1 MNINNKLYNVTIS
14 VITLIILYFFNNYYS
29 IFVLVISNLVT
40 VLSIV
45 INTFNTVRHADV
57 LAHRLGEPFGSLILT
72 LSVVI
77 LEASLIA
84 ALMITNNNVSTLMRD
99 TLYSVIMIVTTGLV
113 GLSLLLGGRKFDTQ
127 SLNLAGIKQ
136 YLMAI
141 ILLSIIV
148 LIFPSTLPNGNF
160 NSIQTIIIGT
170 LCIVMYGV
178 FLLIQTHTHQSWF
191 IYEHEDVDNYIQ
203 SMHTSLWHSFW
214 LIIHL
219 LFVIITIKLNASS
232 LNELLTIINA
242 PKQIAGFL
250 IASLTLSPEGLG
262 AIRAVLNN
270 QAQRAMNLLFGSVLA
285 TISLTVPTVIVLSF
299 ITKKQIF
306 FSLTLPQC
314 IALLTTL
321 VVCQVSLSTGRTN
334 ILNGVTHLALFIMYL
349 ITIVLY

>member
-1 MNINNKLYNVTIS
+1 MNINNKLYSITIS
-14 VITLIILYFFNNYYS
+14 VITLIILYFFNDYYS
-29 IFVLVISNLVT
+29 ILVLVLSNLIT
-40 VLSIV
+40 VLSII

-84 ALMITNNNVSTLMRD
+84 ALMITSNNVSTLMRD

-160 NSIQTIIIGT
+160 NAIQTIIIGI

-191 IYEHEDVDNYIQ
+191 IYAHEDVDNHIQ
-203 SMHTSLWHSFW
+203 SIHTSLWHGFW

-232 LNELLTIINA
+232 LNKLLTIINA
-242 PKQIAGFL
+242 PKQITGFL

-299 ITKKQIF
+299 ITKQQIF

-334 ILNGVTHLALFIMYL
+334 ILNGTTHLALFIMYL
-349 ITIVLY
+349 ITILLY